1 MPRFLLPLC
10 LLMSSL
16 SLALANPASP
26 RELTPH
32 AGAVFAEAMTWAD
45 QAWNPSVGLLRSTQ
59 SSQAEL
65 GGIRHGVRDT
75 AMYATALLF
84 RDGPGDRER
93 AAQAIEGVLARQL
106 QDPGAVYHG
115 TFSRFAEEARP
126 RAGAVIWEDYDP
138 NWRQFIGCCWVII
151 LRRDADKVGPVLC
164 ERLLASLQLAI
175 DGEIGEKRLKP
186 SYSNI
191 ALMHA
196 FVALNTG
203 HFSGRQDLIKLGEY
217 YTREVR
223 AEYFRTH
230 SFSEFNSPTYYGV
243 DLFALG
249 LWRSLG
255 PDAMMRQA
263 GAEIE
268 AGLWDDIAD
277 FYHAGLRNLC
287 GPFDRTYGMDMTHY
301 LSLTG
306 LLLRLELGPE
316 PAPLPPLTEHMEH
329 GNDLGAGFLYP
340 QVPSI
345 IGEDARHIFRHH
357 AGPRLV
363 SRSLSE
369 GRSAQAWL
377 GDQVMMGAEGGGGL
391 KDVNGPSSQYR
402 PATIHWRLPTGKI
415 AWLALTKAEQVDAS
429 LKPGELSVRV
439 KQGAVFSVH
448 VPAADASAITATH
461 WSLPG
466 LKLKVQANGKEFV
479 KTVVKGGFD
488 CAFPDSTELRLV
500 IE

>member
-1 MPRFLLPLC
+1 
-10 LLMSSL
+10 MSSL
-16 SLALANPASP
+16 SLANPANPH
-26 RELTPH
+26 ELTPS
-32 AGAVFAEAMTWAD
+32 AGAVFTEAMQWAD
-45 QAWNPSVGLLRSTQ
+45 QAWDPAMGLLRSIH
-59 SSQAEL
+59 SSHAEH
-65 GGIRHGVRDT
+65 GGVRHGVRDT

-84 RDGPGDRER
+84 RDGPADRER
-93 AAQAIEGVLARQL
+93 AAQAIEGVLARQFKEL
-106 QDPGAVYHG
+106 GAVYHG
-115 TFSRFAEEARP
+115 TFARFAEEARP
-126 RAGAVIWEDYDP
+126 KAGPVIWDDYDP

-151 LRRDADKVGPVLC
+151 LRRDADKLSPALR
-164 ERLLASLQLAI
+164 ERLLVSLQLAM

-203 HFSGRQDLIKLGEY
+203 QLSGRKDLVSLGEY

-223 AEYFRTH
+223 AEYLRTH

-255 PDAMMRQA
+255 PDEAMRRA

-268 AGLWDDIAD
+268 DGLWNDIAD

-316 PAPLPPLTEHMEH
+316 LAPLPPLSEHMAH
-329 GNDLGAGFLYP
+329 GNDLSAGFLYP
-340 QVPSI
+340 QVPSL
-345 IGEDARHIFRHH
+345 IGEDARCLFR
-357 AGPRLV
+357 ASVGPRLV

-369 GRSAQAWL
+369 GRRAQAWL
-377 GDQVMMGAEGGGGL
+377 GDQVMMGAEGGGHL
-391 KDVNGPSSQYR
+391 KDVTGPSSQYR
-402 PATIHWRLPTGKI
+402 PATIHWRLPNGQI
-415 AWLALTKAEQVDAS
+415 GWLAITKAERVDAS
-429 LKPGELSVRV
+429 LKAGELFVRV
-439 KQGAVFSVH
+439 RQGAVLTLH
-448 VPAADASAITATH
+448 APGTDLAQLSANQWI
-461 WSLPG
+461 LPG
-466 LKLKVQANGKEFV
+466 LKLRVQANGKGFGKTAV
-479 KTVVKGGFD
+479 KDDFE
-488 CAFPDSTELRLV
+488 CAFPDSTELRLS